1 MGLIMSKIRYVQ
13 AIEAAMRQELERDET
28 VFVYGL
34 DVEAGFSGTTIN
46 FIDDYGKK
54 RVFNTPLSE
63 LAFTGLGVGA
73 AMAGLRPII
82 EYDINTLQYLAMEQ
96 IVNQA
101 GKLRYMT
108 GGQVDIPI
116 TYRVVGSGGGTGM
129 AAQHSDSTYA
139 QFLHMGIKVVVP
151 ATPYDAK
158 GLVAQAIRENDPVV
172 IYEPGACYGLRGE
185 VPDEEYTI
193 PLGVGDIKH
202 EGTDITVVAVGHLVN
217 EAVKVAEKLALED
230 ISVEVIDPRTLFPL
244 DKNLILK
251 SVEKTGHLIVVDD
264 GYRFCS
270 FASEVAA
277 IVSQEGFEFLK
288 APIIRVTRPQIPVP
302 YSKPLEA
309 EVLPGQGEIERAIL
323 SIAKIKV

>member
-1 MGLIMSKIRYVQ
+1 MSKIRYIQ
-13 AIEAAMRQELERDET
+13 AVEAAMRQELERDEK
-28 VFVYGL
+28 VFVCGL
-34 DVEAGFSGTTIN
+34 DVETGISGSTIN
-46 FIDDYGKK
+46 FVKDYGNK
-54 RVFNTPLSE
+54 RVFDTPLSE
-63 LAFTGLGVGA
+63 LSFTGLGVGA

-116 TYRVVGSGGGTGM
+116 TFRVVGSGGATGM

-139 QFLHMGIKVVVP
+139 QLLHMGVKVVVP

-158 GLVAQAIRENDPVV
+158 GLIAQAIRENDPVV
-172 IYEPGACYGLRGE
+172 VYEPGQCYGLRGE

-202 EGTDITVVAVGHLVN
+202 EGTDVTIVAVGHLVN
-217 EAVKVAEKLALED
+217 EAVTVAEKLASED

-244 DKNLILK
+244 DKNMILD
-251 SVEKTGHLIVVDD
+251 SVKKTGHLIVVDD

-277 IVSQEGFEFLK
+277 IVAQEGFEFLK
-288 APIIRVTRPQIPVP
+288 APIIRITRPQVPVP
-302 YSKPLEA
+302 FSKPMEQ
-309 EVLPGQGEIERAIL
+309 EVLPTQKEIENAIL
-323 SIAKIKV
+323 STVKQKV